1 MASRAVDYLQD
12 LTYAGLTEALGR
24 DCVAEIPFHW
34 QYHRERRFFWGPRNL
49 YPRNLGYVP
58 GPRPALGKND
68 YDAVILGAAKP
79 DALLTLAPVLESLR
93 APWFFVDGGDRQ
105 DIGGDFERE
114 GGKESLELFRSLCRK
129 KRPAAIFKRE
139 IPKGLKT
146 EGVFPLQFSFNP
158 SRITPLAPTAEKDH
172 KVIFWAVESSEPRKK
187 AFKLLQGKYD
197 CDENGSVPGR
207 KASKYT
213 FKGDSYFRAL
223 NRTRI
228 VLNLRGAGF
237 DTLRYWEVP
246 ASGSLLLSEE
256 PTIGI
261 PDDFTHGKNAV
272 FCRNDLSDMTS
283 LIDHYL
289 AHEDEALGIPRE
301 GQKHLLAHHTHRH
314 RAEFILE
321 VMEKQCGLKP

>member
-1 MASRAVDYLQD
+1 MTSRAVDYLQD
-12 LTYAGLTEALGR
+12 LTYAGLAEVLGKE
-24 DCVAEIPFHW
+24 CVVDIPSHW
-34 QYHRERRFFWGPRNL
+34 QYHRERRFFWEPRNR
-49 YPRNLGYVP
+49 YPGNLGYVP
-58 GPRPALGKND
+58 GPGPAFKKSD
-68 YDAVILGAAKP
+68 YDAVILGSAKP
-79 DALLTLAPVLESLR
+79 DALSTLASVLENLR

-114 GGKESLELFRSLCRK
+114 GGKESLTLFRSLCGK
-129 KRPAAIFKRE
+129 KKPAAVFKRE
-139 IPKGLKT
+139 IPKGTKT

-158 SRITPLAPTAEKDH
+158 SLIAPLAPTSEKDH
-172 KVIFWAVESSEPRKK
+172 KVVFWAVESSEQRKK

-197 CDENGSVPGR
+197 CGENGSVPGR
-207 KASKYT
+207 KASKYI
-213 FKGDSYFRAL
+213 FKGAAYFKAL

-261 PDDFTHGKNAV
+261 PDDFTNGKNAV
-272 FCRNDLSDMTS
+272 FCGNDLSDMTS

-289 AHEDEALGIPRE
+289 THEDEALDIARE

-321 VMEKQCGLKP
+321 VLEKQCGLKR